1 MPTPTSLLLIA
12 VAAGALFLA
21 LGLLA
26 LALRKSRAQKISSG
40 RGRVTLVPVL
50 DKDSIG
56 GIDPMDAAF
65 NDLLKAEEVCPESGP
80 RSLMVEFFN
89 DKACVLCGHDL
100 SVEPGQHRR
109 ALLSPEGM
117 TLEWADLRVEEIPD
131 VQDTHQPLCW
141 DCHVIET
148 LYRMHSG
155 HVTEREQHKPSHK

>member
-26 LALRKSRAQKISSG
+26 LALRKARAQKTP
-40 RGRVTLVPVL
+40 GRVTLVPVL
-50 DKDSIG
+50 DGD

-89 DKACVLCGHDL
+89 GKACVLCGHEL

-155 HVTEREQHKPSHK
+155 QVTAREPHKPSHR

>member
-26 LALRKSRAQKISSG
+26 LALRKSRAQKTSG
-40 RGRVTLVPVL
+40 SATLAPVL
-50 DKDSIG
+50 GGDHIG

-65 NDLLKAEEVCPESGP
+65 NDLLKAEEVCAESGP
-80 RSLMVEFFN
+80 RSLMVEYFN
-89 DKACVLCGHDL
+89 DKACVLCGQDL

-117 TLEWADLRVEEIPD
+117 TLEWADLRVEEIPH
-131 VQDTHQPLCW
+131 VQNTHQPLCW

-155 HVTEREQHKPSHK
+155 QLAEREPHKPSAK

>member
-26 LALRKSRAQKISSG
+26 LALRKARAPKTS
-40 RGRVTLVPVL
+40 GRVTLVPVL
-50 DKDSIG
+50 DGD

-65 NDLLKAEEVCPESGP
+65 NDLLKAEEVCAESGP

-89 DKACVLCGHDL
+89 DKGCVLCGQEL

-155 HVTEREQHKPSHK
+155 HVTEREPHKPSHK

>member
-26 LALRKSRAQKISSG
+26 LALRKARAQKSF
-40 RGRVTLVPVL
+40 GRVHQVPVL
-50 DKDSIG
+50 DGDRIG

-65 NDLLKAEEVCPESGP
+65 NDLLKAEEVCSESGP

-89 DKACVLCGHDL
+89 DKACVLCGHEL

-155 HVTEREQHKPSHK
+155 QVAEREPHRPSHK

>member
-26 LALRKSRAQKISSG
+26 MALRKARTKKTSSRS
-40 RGRVTLVPVL
+40 TLAPVL
-50 DKDSIG
+50 AGEVIG
-56 GIDPMDAAF
+56 GIDPMDVAF
-65 NDLLKAEEVCPESGP
+65 NDLLKAEEVCAESGP
-80 RSLMVEFFN
+80 RSLLVEFFA
-89 DKACVLCGHDL
+89 DKACVLCSQEL

-131 VQDTHQPLCW
+131 VRDTHQPLCW

-148 LYRMHSG
+148 LYRMHAG
-155 HVTEREQHKPSHK
+155 QVTEREPHKPSHR

>member
-21 LGLLA
+21 LGLLV
-26 LALRKSRAQKISSG
+26 LALRKARAPKAS
-40 RGRVTLVPVL
+40 GRVTLAPVL
-50 DKDSIG
+50 AG
-56 GIDPMDAAF
+56 NGVDPMDAAF

-89 DKACVLCGHDL
+89 GKACVLCGHEL

-131 VQDTHQPLCW
+131 VRDTHQPLCW

-155 HVTEREQHKPSHK
+155 HVTEREPHKPSHK

>member
-21 LGLLA
+21 LCLLA
-26 LALRKSRAQKISSG
+26 LALRKSRASKTA
-40 RGRVTLVPVL
+40 GRVTLVPL
-50 DKDSIG
+50 LEGD
-56 GIDPMDAAF
+56 GIDPVDAAF
-65 NDLLKAEEVCPESGP
+65 NDLLKAEEVCAESGP
-80 RSLMVEFFN
+80 RSLLVEFFN

-109 ALLSPEGM
+109 ALLSPQGM

-155 HVTEREQHKPSHK
+155 QVTEREPHKPSHK

>member
-21 LGLLA
+21 VGLLA
-26 LALRKSRAQKISSG
+26 MALRRTRARKTTA
-40 RGRVTLVPVL
+40 RVTLVPAL
-50 DKDSIG
+50 EGDGIG
-56 GIDPMDAAF
+56 GIDPIDVAF
-65 NDLLKAEEVCPESGP
+65 SDLLKAEEVCAESGGP
-80 RSLMVEFFN
+80 RSLLVEFFN
-89 DKACVLCGHDL
+89 DKACVLCGQEL

-131 VQDTHQPLCW
+131 VRDTHQPLCW

-148 LYRMHSG
+148 LHRMHSG
-155 HVTEREQHKPSHK
+155 HVTEREPHKPSHK